1 MLASRK
7 HGTIYTGST
16 GNMAQRLSQH
26 TEGEGS
32 GFTKKYDVKRLVYVE
47 FYETMNE
54 AMAREKQLKSWR
66 RAWKVQLIE
75 EVNPE
80 WQDISAEVLQ

>member
-7 HGTIYTGST
+7 HGTIYTGVT
-16 GNMAQRLSQH
+16 GNLAQRLSQH
-26 TEGEGS
+26 TEGKVA
-32 GFTKKYDVKRLVYVE
+32 GFTKKHGVKRLVYAE
-47 FYETMNE
+47 FYDDMNE

-75 EVNPE
+75 QVNPE
-80 WQDISAEVLQ
+80 WKDVAADVLQ